1 MNETTGIE
9 QKGYGLFALA
19 AAIYTAGVIM
29 FSVWSFFQQRTN
41 LLAQV
46 DRSLVNATHATEQ
59 ILGNVFIACAVETET
74 TYELGYAANQENL
87 NRFANDCHFDLL
99 GAVGRKGTKIWG
111 LIGGG
116 KEAKNCPEGYS
127 CLHDPLCPE
136 LSSLVRT
143 VANSERE
150 SIQMQTVGLGE
161 CGKLRIAIRYHPQSA
176 DAGYAILVARSTQNV
191 NHLIRTLAI
200 RTVAIGVLLYAM
212 AFPLIVLYNRTQ
224 AKSAQET
231 DKLNARLQQDVNRQK
246 EREAELE
253 DAIQDLER
261 FNNVAVGRET
271 RIIELKAEVNT
282 LLEQMG
288 RQKRYNI
295 DPVNQPFPKPNDE

>member
-1 MNETTGIE
+1 MNEATE
-9 QKGYGLFALA
+9 SKQKGYGLFALA
-19 AAIYTAGVIM
+19 AAIYTAGVIA
-29 FSVWSFFQQRTN
+29 FSVWSYFQQRAN

-99 GAVGRKGTKIWG
+99 GAVGRKGAKTWG
-111 LIGGG
+111 LIAGGEENG
-116 KEAKNCPEGYS
+116 NCPVGPS

-143 VANSERE
+143 VTSSQSE

-161 CGKLRIAIRYHPQSA
+161 HGEIRVAIRYHPMSD
-176 DAGYAILVARSTQNV
+176 DAGYAILVARSTRNV
-191 NHLIRTLAI
+191 NHLIRTLGI

-212 AFPLIVLYNRTQ
+212 AFPLILLYNRIQ
-224 AKSAQET
+224 AKSARET
-231 DKLNARLQQDVNRQK
+231 DKLNARLRQDVNQRK

-253 DAIQDLER
+253 DAIHDLER

-295 DPVNQPFPKPNDE
+295 DHVDKPFPKPNDG